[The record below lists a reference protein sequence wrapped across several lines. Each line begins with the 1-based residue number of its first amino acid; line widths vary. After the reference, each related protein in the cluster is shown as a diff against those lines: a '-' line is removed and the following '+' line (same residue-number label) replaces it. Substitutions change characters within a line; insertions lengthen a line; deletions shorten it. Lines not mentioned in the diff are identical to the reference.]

1 MKKIYIVFALLLG
14 LIISGCSST
23 GTRNFEASR
32 NNDWGTDRMSYFSKY
47 GYPVPEGSRGREI
60 PYLQATSHIKGK
72 RTFLN
77 KYNESKILDFYKDL
91 EVEGFGDNTYH
102 WRWYFSVNE
111 KDLSRSVNKTILSSY
126 NSRPSSILTLS
137 GNRWVRK
144 RVPANPV
151 GTLKKVAVL
160 ERGKSGVITYLLVSG
175 TNGEYLVKGEYA
187 VRLVLGLRKDNIGS
201 TVKVFRA
208 KSGDKDYSSKAA
220 LTNPSLLPSGYLAIE
235 KRGNRYH
242 VYGGGYGH
250 GVGMSQYGAYD
261 LAQNYGYSHKK
272 ILACYYTDISI
283 KNMYKLDGVGKTIRV
298 GITTNGQRSLD
309 HKTISFT
316 SHSKATLTNSWMNMK
331 LSPRDKVKITVQGN
345 KKIIYVNGKKRAET
359 VQGVKY
365 KSSNNKV
372 IVTSLRRGHRK
383 TTYPVYRGTLEIK
396 NSPTSSNAMRVIN
409 EVGMEDYLLQ
419 VLPSE
424 MPESFGLEAL
434 KAQAVAART
443 YALNDYFNS
452 RFKKEGFH
460 VIDDTRSQMYN
471 NVDENPTSTRAI
483 KETYG
488 QVMLY
493 EGKPI
498 DAKYYS
504 TSSGYGAA
512 AHNIW

>member
-1 MKKIYIVFALLLG
+1 MKKIYVAFILLLG
-14 LIISGCSST
+14 IIVSGCSSA

-32 NNDWGTDRMSYFSKY
+32 NSSGKDRMSYFSKY
-47 GYPVPEGSRGREI
+47 GYPAPEESRGKEI
-60 PYLQATSHIKGK
+60 PYLQATSHIKGRK
-72 RTFLN
+72 TFLN
-77 KYNESKILDFYKDL
+77 RYSEKKILEFYKDL
-91 EVEGFGDNTYH
+91 NIEGFGDNSYF
-102 WRWYFSVNE
+102 WRWHFAINE
-111 KDLSRSVNKTILSSY
+111 RDLSRSVNKTIYSAY

-137 GNRWVRK
+137 GGKWVRK
-144 RVPANPV
+144 HIPANPV
-151 GTLKKVAVL
+151 GTLRKVIVL

-187 VRLVLGLRKDNIGS
+187 VRQVLGLSKSNTGV
-201 TVKVFRA
+201 TVKVLRA
-208 KSGDKDYSSKAA
+208 KSGDNEYSYRNA
-220 LTNPSLLPSGYLAIE
+220 LTNPSLLPSGFLAIE
-235 KRGNRYH
+235 KKGSRYY

-261 LAQNYGYSHKK
+261 LAKNYGYKHKK
-272 ILACYYTDISI
+272 ILNCYYTDMDI

-298 GITTNGQRSLD
+298 GITTKGHKSLD
-309 HKTISFT
+309 HSIVSFT

-331 LSPRDKVKITVQGN
+331 LDASDKVKIESNG
-345 KKIIYVNGKKRAET
+345 KRMIIYVNGKKRAET
-359 VQGVKY
+359 IQGVKY
-365 KSSNNKV
+365 DSKNDKV

-383 TTYPVYRGTLEIK
+383 TMYPVYRGTLEIK
-396 NSPTSSNAMRVIN
+396 LSKTNPNALRVIN
-409 EVGMEDYLLQ
+409 EVKMEDYLLQ

-471 NVDENPTSTRAI
+471 NVDENPDSTKAI
-483 KETYG
+483 KQTYG
-488 QVMLY
+488 EVMLY
-493 EGKPI
+493 NGKPI

-504 TSSGYGAA
+504 TSSGYGAS

>member
-1 MKKIYIVFALLLG
+1 MKKIYIIFVLVIG
-14 LIISGCSST
+14 IIISGCSST

-32 NNDWGTDRMSYFSKY
+32 NEHSTNDRMSYFSKY
-47 GYPVPEGSRGREI
+47 GYPSPDGRRGTEV

-77 KYNESKILDFYKDL
+77 RYSESKILNFYKDL
-91 EVEGFGDNTYH
+91 DTEGFGDNSYY

-111 KDLSRSVNKTILSSY
+111 RSFSRSINKTLVSSY
-126 NSRPSSILTLS
+126 NSRASSVLTLS

-144 RVPANPV
+144 KVPANPV
-151 GTLKKVAVL
+151 GNLKKLIVL

-187 VRLVLGLRKDNIGS
+187 VRVVLGLSKNNIGEK
-201 TVKVFRA
+201 VKVYRA
-208 KSGDKDYSSKAA
+208 KGGDSTYSEKAA
-220 LTNPSLLPSGYLAIE
+220 LSNPWLLPSGFLAIE
-235 KRGNRYH
+235 KKGKTYH

-261 LAQNYGYSHKK
+261 LAKNYGYSHKK
-272 ILACYYTDISI
+272 ILGCYYTDVSLR
-283 KNMYKLDGVGKTIRV
+283 NMYRLDGVGKTIRV
-298 GITTNGQRSLD
+298 GITTNGHRSLD
-309 HKTISFT
+309 HSTVTLT

-331 LSPRDKVKITVQGN
+331 LNPRDNVKIVSDGR

-365 KSSNNKV
+365 KSNDNKV
-372 IVTSLRRGHRK
+372 IVTSLKRGHRK
-383 TTYPVYRGTLEIK
+383 TSYPVYRGTMEIK
-396 NSPTSSNAMRVIN
+396 LSPTNSKAVRMIN
-409 EVGMEDYLLQ
+409 EVNMEDYLLQ

-488 QVMLY
+488 EVMLY
-493 EGKPI
+493 NGKPV

>member
-1 MKKIYIVFALLLG
+1 
-14 LIISGCSST
+14 
-23 GTRNFEASR
+23 
-32 NNDWGTDRMSYFSKY
+32 MSYFSKY
-47 GYPVPEGSRGREI
+47 GYPTPDGRRGTEI

-77 KYNESKILDFYKDL
+77 RYSESKILDFYKDL
-91 EVEGFGDNTYH
+91 SVEGFGDNSYY
-102 WRWYFSVNE
+102 WRWYFAVNE
-111 KDLSRSVNKTILSSY
+111 RDLSRSVNKTLVSSY
-126 NSRPSSILTLS
+126 NSRPSSVLTLS
-137 GNRWVRK
+137 GNSWVRK
-144 RVPANPV
+144 KVPANPV
-151 GTLKKVAVL
+151 GNLKKLVVL

-187 VRLVLGLRKDNIGS
+187 VRQVLGLSKNNIGT
-201 TVKVFRA
+201 TVKVYRA
-208 KSGDKDYSSKAA
+208 KAGGEYSEKVA
-220 LTNPSLLPSGYLAIE
+220 LTNPWLLPSGFLAIE
-235 KRGNRYH
+235 KKGSRYY

-261 LAQNYGYSHKK
+261 LAKNYGYNHKK
-272 ILACYYTDISI
+272 ILECYYTDIDI
-283 KNMYKLDGVGKTIRV
+283 KNMYRLNGVGKTIRV
-298 GITTNGQRSLD
+298 GITTNGHKSLD
-309 HKTISFT
+309 HSVVTFT

-331 LSPRDKVKITVQGN
+331 LNPKDNVKIVADGK

-365 KSSNNKV
+365 KSVDNKV
-372 IVTSLRRGHRK
+372 IITSLKRGHRK

-396 NSPTSSNAMRVIN
+396 LSPTNSKAVRVIN

-471 NVDENPTSTRAI
+471 NVDENTNSTKAI

-488 QVMLY
+488 EVMLY
-493 EGKPI
+493 NGKPI

>member
-1 MKKIYIVFALLLG
+1 MKKIYVAFILLLG
-14 LIISGCSST
+14 IIVSGCSSA

-32 NNDWGTDRMSYFSKY
+32 NSSGKDRMSYFSKY
-47 GYPVPEGSRGREI
+47 GYPAPEGSRDKEI
-60 PYLQATSHIKGK
+60 PYLQATSHIKGRK
-72 RTFLN
+72 TFLN
-77 KYNESKILDFYKDL
+77 RYSEKKILEFYKDL
-91 EVEGFGDNTYH
+91 SIEGFGDNSYF
-102 WRWYFSVNE
+102 WRWHFAINE
-111 KDLSRSVNKTILSSY
+111 RDLSRSVNKTIYSAY

-137 GNRWVRK
+137 GGKWVRK
-144 RVPANPV
+144 HIPANPV
-151 GTLKKVAVL
+151 GTLKKVIVL

-187 VRLVLGLRKDNIGS
+187 VRQVLGLSKSNTGV
-201 TVKVFRA
+201 TVKVLRA
-208 KSGDKDYSSKAA
+208 KSGDNEYSYRNA
-220 LTNPSLLPSGYLAIE
+220 LTNPSLLPSGFLAIE
-235 KRGNRYH
+235 KKGSRYY

-261 LAQNYGYSHKK
+261 LAKNYGYKHKK
-272 ILACYYTDISI
+272 ILNCYYTDMDI

-298 GITTNGQRSLD
+298 GITTKGHKSLD
-309 HKTISFT
+309 HSIVSFT

-331 LSPRDKVKITVQGN
+331 LDASDKVKIESNG
-345 KKIIYVNGKKRAET
+345 KRMIIYVNGKKRAET

-365 KSSNNKV
+365 DSKNDKV

-383 TTYPVYRGTLEIK
+383 TMYPVYRGTLEIK
-396 NSPTSSNAMRVIN
+396 LSKTNPNALRVIN
-409 EVGMEDYLLQ
+409 EVKMEDYLLQ

-471 NVDENPTSTRAI
+471 NVDENTDSTKAI
-483 KETYG
+483 KQTYG
-488 QVMLY
+488 EVMLY
-493 EGKPI
+493 NGKPI

-504 TSSGYGAA
+504 TSSGYGAS

>member
-1 MKKIYIVFALLLG
+1 MKKIYVAFILLLG
-14 LIISGCSST
+14 IIVSGCSSA

-32 NNDWGTDRMSYFSKY
+32 NSSGKDRMSYFSKY
-47 GYPVPEGSRGREI
+47 GYPAPEGSRGKEI
-60 PYLQATSHIKGK
+60 PYLQATSHIKGRK
-72 RTFLN
+72 TFLN
-77 KYNESKILDFYKDL
+77 RYSEKKILEFYKDL
-91 EVEGFGDNTYH
+91 SIEGFGDNSYF
-102 WRWYFSVNE
+102 WRWYFAINE
-111 KDLSRSVNKTILSSY
+111 RDLSRSVNKTIYSAY

-137 GNRWVRK
+137 GGKWVRK
-144 RVPANPV
+144 HIPANPV
-151 GTLKKVAVL
+151 GTLKKVIVL

-187 VRLVLGLRKDNIGS
+187 VRQVLGLSKSNTGV
-201 TVKVFRA
+201 TVKVLRA
-208 KSGDKDYSSKAA
+208 KSGDNEYSYRNA
-220 LTNPSLLPSGYLAIE
+220 LTNPSLLPSGFLAIE
-235 KRGNRYH
+235 KKGSRYY

-261 LAQNYGYSHKK
+261 LAKNYGYKHKK
-272 ILACYYTDISI
+272 ILNCYYTDMDI

-298 GITTNGQRSLD
+298 GITTKGHKSLD
-309 HKTISFT
+309 HSIVSFT

-331 LSPRDKVKITVQGN
+331 LDASDKVKIESNG
-345 KKIIYVNGKKRAET
+345 KRMIIYVNGKKRAET

-365 KSSNNKV
+365 DSKNDKV

-383 TTYPVYRGTLEIK
+383 TMYPVYRGTLEIK
-396 NSPTSSNAMRVIN
+396 LSKTNPNALRVIN
-409 EVGMEDYLLQ
+409 EVKMEDYLLQ

-424 MPESFGLEAL
+424 MPESFRLEAL

-471 NVDENPTSTRAI
+471 NVDENTDSTKAI
-483 KETYG
+483 KQTYG
-488 QVMLY
+488 EVMLY
-493 EGKPI
+493 NGKPI

-504 TSSGYGAA
+504 TSSGYGAS

>member
-1 MKKIYIVFALLLG
+1 MKKLYIIFALVFG
-14 LIISGCSST
+14 IILSGCSST
-23 GTRNFEASR
+23 STRNFEDSR
-32 NNDWGTDRMSYFSKY
+32 NESHGSDRMSYFSRY
-47 GYPVPEGSRGREI
+47 GYPSPDGRKGKEL
-60 PYLQATSHIKGK
+60 PYLQATSHIRGK
-72 RTFLN
+72 KTFLN
-77 KYNESKILDFYKDL
+77 RSSESKILDFYKDL
-91 EVEGFGDNTYH
+91 EVEGFGDNSYY
-102 WRWYFSVNE
+102 WRWYFSVSE
-111 KDLSRSVNKTILSSY
+111 RDFSRSINKTLLSSY
-126 NSRPSSILTLS
+126 NSRQSSILTLS
-137 GNRWVRK
+137 DGRWIRK

-151 GTLKKVAVL
+151 GNLKKLIVL

-187 VRLVLGLRKDNIGS
+187 VRLVLGLNRNNIGE
-201 TVKVFRA
+201 TVKIYMA
-208 KSGDKDYSSKAA
+208 KGGAKEYSQKTT
-220 LTNPSLLPSGYLAIE
+220 LKNPNLLPSGFLAIE
-235 KRGNRYH
+235 KKGSRYYI
-242 VYGGGYGH
+242 YGGGYGH
-250 GVGMSQYGAYD
+250 GVGMSQYGASD
-261 LAQNYGYSHKK
+261 LDKNYGYSHKK
-272 ILACYYTDISI
+272 ILGCYYTDVSL

-298 GITTNGQRSLD
+298 GITTNGHRSLD
-309 HKTISFT
+309 HSSINLT

-331 LSPRDKVKITVQGN
+331 LKPRDNVKIVSVGG

-365 KSSNNKV
+365 KSKDNKV

-383 TTYPVYRGTLEIK
+383 TSFPVYRGTMEIK
-396 NSPTSSNAMRVIN
+396 NSPTNSRAVRVIN
-409 EVGMEDYLLQ
+409 EVNMEDYLLQ

-443 YALNDYFNS
+443 YALNDYFHS

-471 NVDENPTSTRAI
+471 NVDENPTSTKAI

-493 EGKPI
+493 DGKPV

>member
-1 MKKIYIVFALLLG
+1 MKKIYVAFILLLG
-14 LIISGCSST
+14 IIVSGCSSA

-32 NNDWGTDRMSYFSKY
+32 NSSGKDRMSYFSKY
-47 GYPVPEGSRGREI
+47 GYPAPEGSRGKEI
-60 PYLQATSHIKGK
+60 PYLQATSHLKGRK
-72 RTFLN
+72 TFLN
-77 KYNESKILDFYKDL
+77 RYSEKKILEFYKDL
-91 EVEGFGDNTYH
+91 SIEGFGDNSYF
-102 WRWYFSVNE
+102 WRWHFAINE
-111 KDLSRSVNKTILSSY
+111 RDLSRSVNKTIYSAY

-137 GNRWVRK
+137 GGKWVRK
-144 RVPANPV
+144 HIPANPV
-151 GTLKKVAVL
+151 GTLKKVIVL

-187 VRLVLGLRKDNIGS
+187 VRQVLGLSKSNTGV
-201 TVKVFRA
+201 TVKVLRA
-208 KSGDKDYSSKAA
+208 KSGDNEYSYRNA
-220 LTNPSLLPSGYLAIE
+220 LTNPSLLPSGFLAIE
-235 KRGNRYH
+235 KKGSRYY

-261 LAQNYGYSHKK
+261 LAKNCGYKHKK
-272 ILACYYTDISI
+272 ILNCYYTDMDI

-298 GITTNGQRSLD
+298 GITTKGHKSLD
-309 HKTISFT
+309 HSIVSFT

-331 LSPRDKVKITVQGN
+331 LDASDKVKIESNG
-345 KKIIYVNGKKRAET
+345 KRMIIYVNGKKRAET

-365 KSSNNKV
+365 DSKNDKV

-383 TTYPVYRGTLEIK
+383 TMYPVYRGTFEIK
-396 NSPTSSNAMRVIN
+396 LSKTNPNALRVIN
-409 EVGMEDYLLQ
+409 EVKMEDYLLQ

-471 NVDENPTSTRAI
+471 NVDENPDSTKAI
-483 KETYG
+483 KQTYG
-488 QVMLY
+488 EVMLY
-493 EGKPI
+493 NGKPI

-504 TSSGYGAA
+504 TSSGYGAS

>member
-1 MKKIYIVFALLLG
+1 MKKIYVAFILLLG
-14 LIISGCSST
+14 IIVSGCSSA

-32 NNDWGTDRMSYFSKY
+32 NSSGKDRMSYFSKY
-47 GYPVPEGSRGREI
+47 GYPAPEGSRGKEI
-60 PYLQATSHIKGK
+60 PYLQATSHIKGRK
-72 RTFLN
+72 TFLN
-77 KYNESKILDFYKDL
+77 RYSEKKILEFYKDL
-91 EVEGFGDNTYH
+91 SIEGFGDNSYF
-102 WRWYFSVNE
+102 WRWHFAINE
-111 KDLSRSVNKTILSSY
+111 RDLSRSVNKTIYSAY

-137 GNRWVRK
+137 GGKWVRK
-144 RVPANPV
+144 HIPANPV
-151 GTLKKVAVL
+151 GTLKKVIVL

-187 VRLVLGLRKDNIGS
+187 VRQVLGLSKSNTGV
-201 TVKVFRA
+201 TVKVLRA
-208 KSGDKDYSSKAA
+208 KSGDNEYSYRNA
-220 LTNPSLLPSGYLAIE
+220 LTNPSLLPSGFLAIE
-235 KRGNRYH
+235 KKGSRYY

-261 LAQNYGYSHKK
+261 LAKNYGYKHKK
-272 ILACYYTDISI
+272 ILNCYYTDMDI

-298 GITTNGQRSLD
+298 GITTKGHKSLD
-309 HKTISFT
+309 HSIVSFT

-331 LSPRDKVKITVQGN
+331 LDASDKVKIESNG
-345 KKIIYVNGKKRAET
+345 KRMIIYVNGKKRAET

-365 KSSNNKV
+365 DSKNDKV

-383 TTYPVYRGTLEIK
+383 TMYPVYRGTLEIK
-396 NSPTSSNAMRVIN
+396 LSKTNPNALRVIN
-409 EVGMEDYLLQ
+409 EVKMEDYLLQ

-471 NVDENPTSTRAI
+471 NVD
-483 KETYG
+483 
-488 QVMLY
+488 
-493 EGKPI
+493 
-498 DAKYYS
+498 AKYYS
-504 TSSGYGAA
+504 TSSGYGAS